1 MKKLPKLLT
10 QKMQLR
16 EQNNALRKLPV
27 SNNLIDFASNDYL
40 GFANSE
46 EIFNQTHDYLLE
58 NNIKINGATGSRLIS
73 GNHNLYQKTEDFI
86 ANFHQSE
93 TALIFNSGYDANVG
107 FFSSVPQRNDI
118 ILYDELCHA
127 SIRDGI
133 QMSNA
138 KSYKFQHNDFNHLEK
153 VIISQLETR
162 NPKPETFYVVTESV
176 FSMDGDSPNLE
187 ELVNLCEK
195 YNCYLV
201 IDEAHALGVFGD
213 LGEGLIQY
221 QGLQDK
227 VFARIITFGKGLGC
241 HGAAILGSQE
251 LKTYLVNFAR
261 SFIYTTGL
269 SPHSVATILI
279 AYQYLKSEKEAIQKL
294 KNNKAPVVKVEEV
307 TQTKVV
313 SIQERI
319 AEKTREYIGEIEG
332 SIDECFV
339 NRNFKT
345 TFKPYELMKTLDIK
359 GAHTRFIIPV
369 FSNKL
374 TEIEEAL
381 KGKDK
386 DLVDGYS
393 YLKKTELKEY
403 ANLLKTIIDDCT
415 KIAHTSKVTRA
426 PRKKKAKPVDKIIEK
441 LQFKKED
448 NEYKVASIN
457 PADIIGSSQL
467 WVFNTKTRKL
477 GCYNATDAGGLN
489 VKGTT
494 LINYNEE
501 TSVQKTIRKPEVVLP
516 ATLKAGKIALRKTL
530 TDINAVEQALTGRIN
545 SDIILLRVIK

>member
-1 MKKLPKLLT
+1 MRHASVKDFEKALSGGEPSWKTGQTSISSALNWYNYHSDSKESKKFTLSYLKEIGASKKDIELVEKNP
-10 QKMQLR
+10 
-16 EQNNALRKLPV
+16 EAEFQN
-27 SNNLIDFASNDYL
+27 L
-40 GFANSE
+40 GFVCRMK
-46 EIFNQTHDYLLE
+46 LR
-58 NNIKINGATGSRLIS
+58 GAPL
-73 GNHNLYQKTEDFI
+73 
-86 ANFHQSE
+86 
-93 TALIFNSGYDANVG
+93 
-107 FFSSVPQRNDI
+107 
-118 ILYDELCHA
+118 
-127 SIRDGI
+127 
-133 QMSNA
+133 
-138 KSYKFQHNDFNHLEK
+138 
-153 VIISQLETR
+153 
-162 NPKPETFYVVTESV
+162 
-176 FSMDGDSPNLE
+176 
-187 ELVNLCEK
+187 
-195 YNCYLV
+195 
-201 IDEAHALGVFGD
+201 
-213 LGEGLIQY
+213 
-221 QGLQDK
+221 
-227 VFARIITFGKGLGC
+227 
-241 HGAAILGSQE
+241 
-251 LKTYLVNFAR
+251 
-261 SFIYTTGL
+261 
-269 SPHSVATILI
+269 
-279 AYQYLKSEKEAIQKL
+279 SEKNEEWINSFIQKL

-477 GCYNATDAGGLN
+477 GCYNAKDAGGLN

>member
-1 MKKLPKLLT
+1 MRHASVKDFEKALSGGEPSWKTGQTSLSSALNWYNYHSDSKESKKFTLSYLKEIGASKKDIELVEKNPEGEFQNLGFVCRMK
-10 QKMQLR
+10 LR
-16 EQNNALRKLPV
+16 GAPLSEKNEEWISSFIQRLKTNNAPV
-27 SNNLIDFASNDYL
+27 A
-40 GFANSE
+40 
-46 EIFNQTHDYLLE
+46 
-58 NNIKINGATGSRLIS
+58 
-73 GNHNLYQKTEDFI
+73 
-86 ANFHQSE
+86 
-93 TALIFNSGYDANVG
+93 
-107 FFSSVPQRNDI
+107 
-118 ILYDELCHA
+118 
-127 SIRDGI
+127 
-133 QMSNA
+133 
-138 KSYKFQHNDFNHLEK
+138 
-153 VIISQLETR
+153 
-162 NPKPETFYVVTESV
+162 
-176 FSMDGDSPNLE
+176 
-187 ELVNLCEK
+187 
-195 YNCYLV
+195 
-201 IDEAHALGVFGD
+201 
-213 LGEGLIQY
+213 
-221 QGLQDK
+221 
-227 VFARIITFGKGLGC
+227 
-241 HGAAILGSQE
+241 
-251 LKTYLVNFAR
+251 
-261 SFIYTTGL
+261 
-269 SPHSVATILI
+269 
-279 AYQYLKSEKEAIQKL
+279 
-294 KNNKAPVVKVEEV
+294 KVEE
-307 TQTKVV
+307 TTPTKVV

-332 SIDECFV
+332 SIDECFIS
-339 NRNFKT
+339 RNFKT

-369 FSNKL
+369 FTNKL

-393 YLKKTELKEY
+393 YLKKSELKEY

-457 PADIIGSSQL
+457 PSDILGSSQL

-477 GCYNATDAGGLN
+477 GCYNATDVGGLN

-494 LINYNEE
+494 LINFNEE